1 MPAREKDSTDIGPM
15 TEIRVLGPLMLRINS
30 RTITPH
36 ARKPRQLL
44 ALLLLN
50 IDRFVPVPYL
60 LNGLWGDQPPRSAV
74 TTLQTYILQLRNSL
88 SDIDGIDARDVLV
101 TMDGGYLFS
110 LRGAEFDLERY
121 QRLVS
126 EGIAALRAG
135 QDDDAR
141 QSLDTALRLWH
152 GDALA
157 DVRFGRVLENE
168 AIRLEESR
176 LRTIEHR
183 IEADLRLGRHWE
195 ILEELSTLSVQH
207 PLHENLHLQYMLALH
222 RSGHRLDALR
232 VFHRLRAAL
241 VRDVGMEPTAKL
253 QQLQQLIL
261 TSEPTTDDR
270 REEFSVASLVVPEH
284 NIPAMNPGT

>member
-1 MPAREKDSTDIGPM
+1 MPVREKGSEEIGPM

-44 ALLLLN
+44 GLLLLN
-50 IDRFVPVPYL
+50 IDRFVPVSYL
-60 LNGLWGDQPPRSAV
+60 LKGLWGDQPPRSAV
-74 TTLQTYILQLRNSL
+74 TTLQTYVLQLRNSL

-110 LRGAEFDLERY
+110 IRGAQFDLQRY

-126 EGIAALRAG
+126 EGLAALRARR
-135 QDDDAR
+135 DDDAR
-141 QSLDTALRLWH
+141 QSLDGALRLWR

-157 DVRFGRVLENE
+157 DVRYGRVLENE
-168 AIRLEESR
+168 GIRLEESR
-176 LRTIEHR
+176 LRTIEYR

-241 VRDVGMEPTAKL
+241 VKDVGMEPTAKL
-253 QQLQQLIL
+253 QQLQQWIL
-261 TSEPTTDDR
+261 TSEPATDER
-270 REEFSVASLVVPEH
+270 QEELSVASLVVPEH
-284 NIPAMNPGT
+284 HPRHALG